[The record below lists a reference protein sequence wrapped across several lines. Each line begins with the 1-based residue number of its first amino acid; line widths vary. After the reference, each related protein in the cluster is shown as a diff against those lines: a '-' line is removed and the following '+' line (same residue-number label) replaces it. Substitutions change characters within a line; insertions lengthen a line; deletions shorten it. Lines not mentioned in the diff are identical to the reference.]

1 MPALL
6 FLAALLSFT
15 GEALAT
21 RVSEKIRA
29 FAGQTVILPCQI
41 PVSDDFPT
49 VEWSKEGLAQ
59 PNITFLYR
67 DGCETHEMKNP
78 VFQYRTHLIMS
89 ELKNG
94 NISLRISN
102 VQLSDAGKYRC
113 MTLWRKTQPVVK
125 TLELLVV
132 AVSEPKLSVVSAKC
146 GEVTLQCEA
155 DLWQQEPEIT
165 FLDDQGNN
173 VSAENPKRHPDSR
186 GFFTIT
192 RRATVQTTTNRVTCR
207 VHQPEINQ
215 TRDMEIHIPA
225 DCTRSCTLTTSIAV
239 LVTTFLCG
247 LSALIAVLCKK
258 YHDSVGDQ
266 KLSVSAKSHFTG
278 SDPQLDQA
286 DDIRNANIEQQRRI
300 DELKSNLHEKDETI
314 HQLTEEL
321 NDLRSRQGAVV
332 SQQNQPTIDNGLS
345 KSSLDAPKPNNVP
358 PDHSPKASKFS
369 HDNNPKP
376 VASTNSNHPKSCNL
390 PQSNDQKPGVLR
402 QSGNPAPGPLH
413 QRSSHN
419 NSSPALLTNNAAGS
433 SSSSSASTSE
443 ENCLVRSMSM
453 SESRSKSARPKRRYT
468 TSGALYNRYTI
479 LENLPE

>member
-1 MPALL
+1 
-6 FLAALLSFT
+6 
-15 GEALAT
+15 
-21 RVSEKIRA
+21 
-29 FAGQTVILPCQI
+29 
-41 PVSDDFPT
+41 
-49 VEWSKEGLAQ
+49 
-59 PNITFLYR
+59 
-67 DGCETHEMKNP
+67 
-78 VFQYRTHLIMS
+78 MS
-89 ELKNG
+89 EIKQML
-94 NISLRISN
+94 
-102 VQLSDAGKYRC
+102 
-113 MTLWRKTQPVVK
+113 T
-125 TLELLVV
+125 
-132 AVSEPKLSVVSAKC
+132 
-146 GEVTLQCEA
+146 
-155 DLWQQEPEIT
+155 
-165 FLDDQGNN
+165 
-173 VSAENPKRHPDSR
+173 ENP
-186 GFFTIT
+186 FF
-192 RRATVQTTTNRVTCR
+192 C
-207 VHQPEINQ
+207 
-215 TRDMEIHIPA
+215 IH
-225 DCTRSCTLTTSIAV
+225 T
-239 LVTTFLCG
+239 
-247 LSALIAVLCKK
+247 
-258 YHDSVGDQ
+258 VGDQ

>member
-41 PVSDDFPT
+41 PVSDEFPT
-49 VEWSKEGLAQ
+49 VEWSKEGLAE

-78 VFQYRTHLIMS
+78 VFQYRTQLIMS

-155 DLWQQEPEIT
+155 DHWQQEPEIT

-173 VSAENPKRHPDSR
+173 ISAENPKRHPDSR

-207 VHQPEINQ
+207 VHRPEINQ
-215 TRDMEIHIPA
+215 TRAMEIYIP
-225 DCTRSCTLTTSIAV
+225 
-239 LVTTFLCG
+239 
-247 LSALIAVLCKK
+247 
-258 YHDSVGDQ
+258 VGDQ

>member
-21 RVSEKIRA
+21 SVSEKIRA
-29 FAGQTVILPCQI
+29 FAGQTVLLPCQI

-89 ELKNG
+89 ELNRG

-132 AVSEPKLSVVSAKC
+132 AVSEPKLSVVSAEC

-155 DLWQQEPEIT
+155 DRWQQEPEIT

-173 VSAENPKRHPDSR
+173 ISAENPKRHPDSR

-215 TRDMEIHIPA
+215 TRDMEIHIP
-225 DCTRSCTLTTSIAV
+225 
-239 LVTTFLCG
+239 
-247 LSALIAVLCKK
+247 
-258 YHDSVGDQ
+258 VGDQ

-390 PQSNDQKPGVLR
+390 PQSNDQKPGLLR